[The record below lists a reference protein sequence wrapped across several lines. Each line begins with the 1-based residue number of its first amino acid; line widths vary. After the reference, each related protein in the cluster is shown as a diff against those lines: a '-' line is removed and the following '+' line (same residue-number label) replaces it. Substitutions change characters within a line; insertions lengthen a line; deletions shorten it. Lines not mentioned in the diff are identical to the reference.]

1 MSILNKAFRP
11 NREAAKE
18 HIKLTIKYYSD
29 LETVS
34 LDKQLSI
41 AERGLYVAGF
51 SLSELKQ
58 IVREAKEEMGI

>member
-1 MSILNKAFRP
+1 M
-11 NREAAKE
+11 
-18 HIKLTIKYYSD
+18 TIKYYCN
-29 LETVS
+29 LESIS

-58 IVREAKEEMGI
+58 IVREAKEEMGL

>member
-1 MSILNKAFRP
+1 MSILSDAFKPSRH
-11 NREAAKE
+11 AAKE
-18 HIKLTIKYYSD
+18 HIKLTIKYYSN
-29 LETVS
+29 LESIS

-58 IVREAKEEMGI
+58 IVREAKEEMGL

>member
-1 MSILNKAFRP
+1 M
-11 NREAAKE
+11 
-18 HIKLTIKYYSD
+18 TIKYYSD

-51 SLSELKQ
+51 SKEQARQ
-58 IVREAKEEMGI
+58 IVEEAKEEMGL

>member
-51 SLSELKQ
+51 SKEQARQ
-58 IVREAKEEMGI
+58 IVEEAKGEME